1 MPDRVKDILFI
12 RQYPT
17 PLEKEGRVRRWIESI
32 TDPRGTTAAWSGHRI
47 TFYFPGVGTRLRRPH
62 PDLISR
68 INTGQISD
76 IVDVGGA
83 GALDPRL
90 NRGDLVLSSKDICI
104 DNSQPLPVKRRA
116 EIGGILATLADR
128 RQVLF
133 QTGRILTHHN
143 LVISRARRLELFQV
157 TGCSVVQMEHC
168 WFLRALQE
176 WVHPEAFASLHVT
189 HVEMVSD
196 AVPKSDNALSSLFEL
211 CHVINT
217 CVLFNQRSLGRLK
230 SEVLEL
236 WLRRSADPQGS

>member
-1 MPDRVKDILFI
+1 MPDPVKDILFI

-17 PLEKEGRVRRWIESI
+17 PLEKAGRVRRWIESR
-32 TDPRGTTAAWSGHRI
+32 TDPRGTTATWAGHRI

-83 GALDPRL
+83 GALDPLL

-116 EIGGILATLADR
+116 EIEGILETLADR

-133 QTGRILTHHN
+133 LTGRILTHYN
-143 LVISRARRLELFQV
+143 LILSRTRRLELFKE
-157 TGCSVVQMEHC
+157 TGCSVVQLEHC

-176 WVHPEAFASLHVT
+176 WVHPEAFSSLHVT

-196 AVPKSDNALSSLFEL
+196 AVPKSDNALSSLFEFW
-211 CHVINT
+211 HVINT
-217 CVLFNQRSLGRLK
+217 CVLFNQRRLGRLK
-230 SEVLEL
+230 SEFLDL
-236 WLRRSADPQGS
+236 WLGRPAAET

>member
-1 MPDRVKDILFI
+1 MSNSVKDILFI

-17 PLEKEGRVRRWIESI
+17 PLEKAGRVRRWIESR
-32 TDPRGTTAAWSGHRI
+32 TDPRGTTATLAGHRI

-116 EIGGILATLADR
+116 EIEGILETLADR

-133 QTGRILTHHN
+133 LTGRILTHYN
-143 LVISRARRLELFQV
+143 LILSRTRRLELFKE
-157 TGCSVVQMEHC
+157 TGCSVVQLEHC

-176 WVHPEAFASLHVT
+176 WVHPEAFSSLHVT

-196 AVPKSDNALSSLFEL
+196 AVPKSNNALSSLFEFW
-211 CHVINT
+211 HVINT
-217 CVLFNQRSLGRLK
+217 CVLFNQRRLGRLK

-236 WLRRSADPQGS
+236 WLGRPASET

>member
-1 MPDRVKDILFI
+1 MLDPVKDILFI

-17 PLEKEGRVRRWIESI
+17 PLEKAGRVRRWIESR
-32 TDPRGTTAAWSGHRI
+32 TDPRGTTVTWAGHRI

-116 EIGGILATLADR
+116 EIEGILATLADR

-133 QTGRILTHHN
+133 LTGRILTHYN
-143 LVISRARRLELFQV
+143 LILSRTRRLELFKE
-157 TGCSVVQMEHC
+157 TGCSVVQLEHC

-176 WVHPEAFASLHVT
+176 WVHPEAFSSLHVT

-196 AVPKSDNALSSLFEL
+196 AVPKSNNALSSLFEFW
-211 CHVINT
+211 HVINT
-217 CVLFNQRSLGRLK
+217 CVLFNQRRLGRLK

-236 WLRRSADPQGS
+236 WLGRPTSET

>member
-1 MPDRVKDILFI
+1 MPDPVKDILFI

-17 PLEKEGRVRRWIESI
+17 PLEKAGRVRRWIESR
-32 TDPRGTTAAWSGHRI
+32 TDPRGTTATWAGHRI

-116 EIGGILATLADR
+116 EIEGILETLADR
-128 RQVLF
+128 RQVVFL
-133 QTGRILTHHN
+133 TGRILTHYN
-143 LVISRARRLELFQV
+143 LILSRTRRLELFKE

-168 WFLRALQE
+168 WFLRALKE
-176 WVHPEAFASLHVT
+176 WVHPEAFSSLHVT
-189 HVEMVSD
+189 HAEMVSD
-196 AVPKSDNALSSLFEL
+196 AVPKSNNALSSLFEFW
-211 CHVINT
+211 HVINT
-217 CVLFNQRSLGRLK
+217 CVLFNQRRLGRLK

-236 WLRRSADPQGS
+236 WLGRPTSET

>member
-1 MPDRVKDILFI
+1 MSGPVKDILFI

-17 PLEKEGRVRRWIESI
+17 SLEKAGRVRRWIESI
-32 TDPRGTTAAWSGHRI
+32 SDPKGTTAKCFDHRI
-47 TFYFPGVGTRLRRPH
+47 TFYFAGVGTRLRRPH

-68 INTGQISD
+68 INAGQISD

-104 DNSQPLPVKRRA
+104 DNSPLLPVKRRA
-116 EIGGILATLADR
+116 EIKGILETLADR

-133 QTGRILTHHN
+133 QTGKILTHCN
-143 LVISRARRLELFQV
+143 LVISRARRLELFQL

-176 WVHPEAFASLHVT
+176 WVRPEAFASLHVT

-196 AVPKSDNALSSLFEL
+196 AVPENDNALSSLFEL
-211 CHVINT
+211 RHVINT
-217 CVLFNQRSLGRLK
+217 CVLFNQARLGRLK

-236 WLRRSADPQGS
+236 WLDRPGAKS

>member
-1 MPDRVKDILFI
+1 MPDPVKDILFI

-17 PLEKEGRVRRWIESI
+17 PLEKAGRVRRWIESR
-32 TDPRGTTAAWSGHRI
+32 TDPRGTTVTVAGHRI
-47 TFYFPGVGTRLRRPH
+47 TFYLPGVGTRLRRPH

-116 EIGGILATLADR
+116 EIEGILATLADR

-133 QTGRILTHHN
+133 LTGRILTHYN
-143 LVISRARRLELFQV
+143 LILSRTRRLELFKE
-157 TGCSVVQMEHC
+157 TGCSVVQLEHC

-176 WVHPEAFASLHVT
+176 WVHPEAFSSLHVT

-196 AVPKSDNALSSLFEL
+196 AVPKSNNALSSLFEFW
-211 CHVINT
+211 HVINT
-217 CVLFNQRSLGRLK
+217 CVLFNQRRLGRLK

-236 WLRRSADPQGS
+236 WLGRPTSET